1 MYICDICNI
10 KSYKHKKNLTRHI
23 KEKHRNLEYW
33 LCTMP
38 GCLGQFIRRSY
49 LTRHLTL
56 CHKLDGVTARRIA
69 LDAPR
74 GDDYPR
80 GYYEDVSEDDTI
92 LYILQDLIDADQL
105 EADAAVVDFNTNVF
119 DVQGADN
126 VSRDARG
133 GDISVD
139 DVMGIDVIDI
149 LDGNISGGATGDV
162 FTDILGGDAGID
174 VIPCEGAIHG
184 DVLGANVMGNDV
196 LDDILDTDIQE
207 YSVAVSDISSVDGD
221 DVALADDVMCNGVIP
236 DVSRDSVAHD
246 GVVADD
252 AVDGGELVATL
263 DDVINAVVLD
273 EIQVDVDTV
282 NSDDTID
289 DVVSDVVPNDVPG
302 GDDDYT
308 DDLDDDVIVISDDE
322 DDDTMN
328 IVQFEQDEVTQ
339 VLTFTY
345 KRQIKFINGVKIIK
359 NFGCVVT
366 KNEYYS

>member
-1 MYICDICNI
+1 
-10 KSYKHKKNLTRHI
+10 
-23 KEKHRNLEYW
+23 
-33 LCTMP
+33 MP

-92 LYILQDLIDADQL
+92 LDILQDLIDADQL

-221 DVALADDVMCNGVIP
+221 NVASADDVMCNGVIP

-289 DVVSDVVPNDVPG
+289 DVVSDVVPDDVPD
-302 GDDDYT
+302 GDDDYI

-328 IVQFEQDEVTQ
+328 IVQFEQDELTQ